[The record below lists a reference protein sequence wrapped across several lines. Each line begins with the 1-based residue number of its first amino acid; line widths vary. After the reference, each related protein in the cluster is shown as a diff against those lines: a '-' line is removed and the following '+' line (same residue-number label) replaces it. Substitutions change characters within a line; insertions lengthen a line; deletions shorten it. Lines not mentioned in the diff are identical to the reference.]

1 MKVAYA
7 QKAWLLL
14 LANQDLKIRETQLG
28 AAERNV
34 AISMAG
40 MDLQTQNTLIN
51 GSAQNLSQQIA
62 CKRIVGAVESLSGK
76 C

>member
-7 QKAWLLL
+7 QKAWMLL

-40 MDLQTQNTLIN
+40 VDLQT
-51 GSAQNLSQQIA
+51 
-62 CKRIVGAVESLSGK
+62 
-76 C
+76 